1 VLPAEVLAGLAPR
14 PGGRY
19 IDGTLGGGGHAAAV
33 LEASAPDGRLLGLD
47 VDPAALEAAGAR
59 LAKYGARFVA
69 EHGNFREIGVL
80 ARAHGF
86 GGSDGVLLDLGVSS
100 HQLDTPE
107 RGFSFQADAPLDMRL
122 DPRGDTTAADLVN
135 ELPEAELADLIYRYG
150 EERGSRRIA
159 RSIAEARRR
168 RRIERTG
175 ELAALVAR
183 ALGGRHGK
191 IHPATRTFQA
201 LRIAANRE
209 LESLELALP
218 QIVDLLAPGGRVA
231 VIAFHSLE
239 DRIVKQFFRAE
250 ADAGRLRI
258 ITRKPLE
265 AGDAEARANPRSRS
279 AKLRVAARPDDEEG

>member
-1 VLPAEVLAGLAPR
+1 
-14 PGGRY
+14 
-19 IDGTLGGGGHAAAV
+19 
-33 LEASAPDGRLLGLD
+33 
-47 VDPAALEAAGAR
+47 
-59 LAKYGARFVA
+59 
-69 EHGNFREIGVL
+69 
-80 ARAHGF
+80 
-86 GGSDGVLLDLGVSS
+86 
-100 HQLDTPE
+100 
-107 RGFSFQADAPLDMRL
+107 MRL
-122 DPRGDTTAADLVN
+122 DPQGDQTAADLVN
-135 ELPEAELADLIYRYG
+135 ELPEAELADLIYQYG

-159 RSIAEARRR
+159 RLIVEARRR
-168 RRIERTG
+168 APIERTG

-201 LRIAANRE
+201 LRIATNRE

-258 ITRKPLE
+258 VTKKPLE
-265 AGDAEARANPRSRS
+265 ASDTEARANPRSRS
-279 AKLRVAARPDDEEG
+279 AKLRVAERPDDQPEG